1 MAQPSQQI
9 DETQDARA
17 AEERRAADRALL
29 FERAAAGL
37 AHEGKNPLHNMMLH
51 LQLMSE
57 KLSGDGGSAPVD
69 RHISSMREGIG
80 RVDALLKAFG
90 EFAEPGHLTPDL
102 GQAIGRALLL
112 YTYEARRS
120 SVTITGGRGLTL
132 AVAAQP
138 LALSDLVCHATMAA
152 IALARDGGS
161 ITVQLDPQ
169 GARAL
174 LRFQTEGGAPRHG
187 EAALHIAAMRRLAA
201 LAPCELSLDTGAGAE
216 ARLSLSFPHPR

>member
-1 MAQPSQQI
+1 MPQHQVVRTGG
-9 DETQDARA
+9 EELT

-57 KLSGDGGSAPVD
+57 KLTSEASLAPVD
-69 RHISSMREGIG
+69 RHLSSMREGIG

-90 EFAEPGHLTPDL
+90 EFAEPAHLSPDL
-102 GQAIGRALLL
+102 GQAMTRALLL
-112 YTYEARRS
+112 YAYEARRS
-120 SVTITGGRGLTL
+120 NVTITGGRGLTL
-132 AVAAQP
+132 VIAAQP
-138 LALSDLVCHATMAA
+138 FALSDLVSHATLAA
-152 IALARDGGS
+152 ISLARDGGS
-161 ITVQLDPQ
+161 VTVQLDPQ

-174 LRFQTEGGAPRHG
+174 LRFQTQGGAPRHA
-187 EAALHIAAMRRLAA
+187 EAALHLAAMRRLAA
-201 LAPCELSLDTGAGAE
+201 EAPCELSLDTGAGAE